1 MKLVSE
7 NVDQNRVF
15 VIINKDGMKISGDVK
30 AKNCFKKEYMIKD
43 LFGIKVIENL
53 NVINHA
59 MLQNIYFI
67 KTVCV
72 EEGMLINQL
81 KNVVKMLMRKNY
93 FQVK

>member
-1 MKLVSE
+1 M
-7 NVDQNRVF
+7 F

-59 MLQNIYFI
+59 ML
-67 KTVCV
+67 
-72 EEGMLINQL
+72 
-81 KNVVKMLMRKNY
+81 
-93 FQVK
+93 